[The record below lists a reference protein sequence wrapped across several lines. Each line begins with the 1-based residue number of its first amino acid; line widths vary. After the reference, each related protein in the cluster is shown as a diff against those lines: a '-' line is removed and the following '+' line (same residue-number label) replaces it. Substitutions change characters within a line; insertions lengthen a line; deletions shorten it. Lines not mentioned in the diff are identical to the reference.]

1 MPARSSDKQPRT
13 KPRVQQPA
21 YAPLSITGSGVL
33 DAVSQP
39 VHLQVWESIR
49 RFRRAVTAAEV
60 ATSARMPM
68 AQVQSTID
76 TLHSAGLLELVP
88 ASRGQR
94 AIRWKTNREQI
105 LLTYRR
111 DLPEEEL
118 LQRKMQ
124 HLFDATQRDLRAK
137 IKPRTAR
144 TNRDFH
150 WNSVDAAQL
159 TVSEVNEIYELLQKV
174 TTVLRRAKARVAAL
188 DSSASVDSNYFVS
201 MDVEPLLE
209 GALPLPTM
217 QCIGST
223 AESKPAHATA
233 NASETKLTARERD
246 VAVQLAAGASRA
258 EVSRQLGIS
267 PHTVTEFTR
276 RIYRKLG
283 VNNRARLAAKL
294 TSDA

>member
-1 MPARSSDKQPRT
+1 MP
-13 KPRVQQPA
+13 V
-21 YAPLSITGSGVL
+21 
-33 DAVSQP
+33 
-39 VHLQVWESIR
+39 
-49 RFRRAVTAAEV
+49 
-60 ATSARMPM
+60 
-68 AQVQSTID
+68 AQVQSAID

-94 AIRWKTNREQI
+94 AIRWKTDREQI

-111 DLPEEEL
+111 DLPEEDL

-124 HLFDATQRDLRAK
+124 HLFDATQRELRAK
-137 IKPRTAR
+137 LKPRAAR

-159 TVSEVNEIYELLQKV
+159 TVPEVNEIYELLQKV
-174 TTVLRRAKARVAAL
+174 STVLRRANARVADLESGAQ
-188 DSSASVDSNYFVS
+188 VDSNYFVS
-201 MDVEPLLE
+201 IDIEPLVE
-209 GALPLPTM
+209 GVLPLPSM
-217 QCIGST
+217 QCIGRT
-223 AESKPAHATA
+223 ADTEPAVGAATESE
-233 NASETKLTARERD
+233 SKLTARERD

-276 RIYRKLG
+276 RIYRKLK

-294 TSDA
+294 ASEA